1 MGYSYSCVP
10 SALAFEVMWGW
21 RQPCF
26 VTNLTAI
33 YLLIVLF
40 SYEQA
45 REQAHLQVKTGRFV
59 FVKKKKTTSLP
70 ASPPSK
76 GQGTQRETVKWSSE
90 FFTPSGSEEYHPQK
104 LRIFRK
110 RSQNWQNDFENADLS
125 NLTLSLQTFDKKLR
139 PHLLKEANSKELEKK
154 RAFIC
159 TSHLLVHGST
169 FSETDSRTTFGE
181 ITSFILRT
189 KFKKSSKITLYL
201 TAKKMG

>member
-33 YLLIVLF
+33 YLLTVLF
-40 SYEQA
+40 SYKQA

-59 FVKKKKTTSLP
+59 FVKKKKKTSLP
-70 ASPPSK
+70 ASPLSK

-125 NLTLSLQTFDKKLR
+125 NLTLSLQTFDKKVR
-139 PHLLKEANSKELEKK
+139 PHLLKEANSKELEKESIHMYLAPIGTWINVLWN
-154 RAFIC
+154 R
-159 TSHLLVHGST
+159 
-169 FSETDSRTTFGE
+169 
-181 ITSFILRT
+181 
-189 KFKKSSKITLYL
+189 FKNNV
-201 TAKKMG
+201 

>member
-70 ASPPSK
+70 ASPLSK

-139 PHLLKEANSKELEKK
+139 LHLLKEANSKELEKESIHMYLAPIGTWINVLWNRFK
-154 RAFIC
+154 NNVWGNNFIH
-159 TSHLLVHGST
+159 SAHK
-169 FSETDSRTTFGE
+169 
-181 ITSFILRT
+181 IQKI
-189 KFKKSSKITLYL
+189 FKNYSIPYS
-201 TAKKMG
+201 